1 MSSFLIRLLTL
12 FVVTTPNLFLCL
24 PAKAATHKS
33 SKLQTMQTHSKSKNQ
48 MSVLLGK
55 AEQLNLLYDKYWDDS
70 MRLNP
75 LQATLQG
82 DAYHGD
88 RMPNFLS
95 AEFRKQHH
103 DFIEKWLKKVE
114 MVGAD
119 GLDGQA
125 FISYQIFVRDARNSL
140 HAERYP
146 NWMLPINQ
154 FYNIANVAVVLGSGN
169 GAQPFNTVQDYDNW
183 AHRSLG
189 IPALFNQAIVNMRLG
204 MKSGVV
210 QPKVLMEKVIPQLD
224 SIIKPTAEETLFW
237 VPIRNMSVTFSN
249 ENRQRITAEYKSIIE
264 YRLLP
269 AYRAL
274 RNFIATEYLP
284 VCRDSV
290 GLSALPGGA
299 SWYAYTVR
307 QSTTTNMTPEQ
318 IHQLGLKEVARLQAE
333 IQSVMH
339 QLNFNGSMQKFFS
352 FMQNNEYFTFGSE
365 KEMLAYYRD
374 LRTRV
379 EARVPALFSL
389 VPKAGFEILPV
400 EAFRAPSA
408 AAGSYMPPSSNRRH
422 NGVFYANTNDL
433 SSRRTWNAEKLF
445 LHEGIPGYHFQL
457 GLQQELRNLPKF
469 RRLGGETAF
478 IEGWGLYA
486 ESLGKELGLYQD
498 AYNYFGYLQDALS
511 RAIRLVVDTGLH
523 TKGWTRAQVVDYI
536 VENSATSP
544 IEAEAEVDRYIAI
557 PGQALAYKV
566 GELKIH
572 QLRQYAQLALGP
584 MFDLREFH
592 AEILKDGSVPLDI
605 LQQKIERWIAVKR
618 VNMPSISHQKSRD
631 QRRKS

>member
-1 MSSFLIRLLTL
+1 
-12 FVVTTPNLFLCL
+12 
-24 PAKAATHKS
+24 
-33 SKLQTMQTHSKSKNQ
+33 
-48 MSVLLGK
+48 
-55 AEQLNLLYDKYWDDS
+55 
-70 MRLNP
+70 
-75 LQATLQG
+75 
-82 DAYHGD
+82 
-88 RMPNFLS
+88 
-95 AEFRKQHH
+95 
-103 DFIEKWLKKVE
+103 
-114 MVGAD
+114 
-119 GLDGQA
+119 
-125 FISYQIFVRDARNSL
+125 
-140 HAERYP
+140 
-146 NWMLPINQ
+146 
-154 FYNIANVAVVLGSGN
+154 
-169 GAQPFNTVQDYDNW
+169 
-183 AHRSLG
+183 
-189 IPALFNQAIVNMRLG
+189 
-204 MKSGVV
+204 
-210 QPKVLMEKVIPQLD
+210 
-224 SIIKPTAEETLFW
+224 
-237 VPIRNMSVTFSN
+237 
-249 ENRQRITAEYKSIIE
+249 
-264 YRLLP
+264 
-269 AYRAL
+269 
-274 RNFIATEYLP
+274 
-284 VCRDSV
+284 
-290 GLSALPGGA
+290 
-299 SWYAYTVR
+299 
-307 QSTTTNMTPEQ
+307 
-318 IHQLGLKEVARLQAE
+318 
-333 IQSVMH
+333 
-339 QLNFNGSMQKFFS
+339 
-352 FMQNNEYFTFGSE
+352 
-365 KEMLAYYRD
+365 
-374 LRTRV
+374 
-379 EARVPALFSL
+379 
-389 VPKAGFEILPV
+389 KAGFEILPV

-618 VNMPSISHQKSRD
+618 ANMPSIPHPKSRD